1 MESSHFLVAGSSFSL
16 GGASSHSPAPF
27 ALCHQS
33 RGEEQVLCSSR
44 TQTDFTEIIPPHRF
58 PRAHGT
64 EAVGLF
70 SYCSLDGLFV
80 RVAQSKTGSA
90 LCRLSRPLKVYC
102 T

>member
-1 MESSHFLVAGSSFSL
+1 MFFQNSDRLHLTL
-16 GGASSHSPAPF
+16 P
-27 ALCHQS
+27 
-33 RGEEQVLCSSR
+33 
-44 TQTDFTEIIPPHRF
+44 PPHRF

-64 EAVGLF
+64 EAFGLF
-70 SYCSLDGLFV
+70 SFCSLDDLFV